1 MTESGFSIPLY
12 NDEALIEKLYEYDA
26 GQYPENTGEWIRA
39 AQYQRAG
46 LWQYLPSVRWK
57 ERFDEDSGAM
67 FEKDP
72 SVRLTPEQFLTDEKE
87 VILNIIRTDFPE
99 LFG

>member
-1 MTESGFSIPLY
+1 M
-12 NDEALIEKLYEYDA
+12 
-26 GQYPENTGEWIRA
+26 
-39 AQYQRAG
+39 
-46 LWQYLPSVRWK
+46 RWK